1 MFNFDL
7 EFNKKNKTLE
17 FLIRFVCLLDNYF
30 F

>member
-7 EFNKKNKTLE
+7 EFNKKKTLE